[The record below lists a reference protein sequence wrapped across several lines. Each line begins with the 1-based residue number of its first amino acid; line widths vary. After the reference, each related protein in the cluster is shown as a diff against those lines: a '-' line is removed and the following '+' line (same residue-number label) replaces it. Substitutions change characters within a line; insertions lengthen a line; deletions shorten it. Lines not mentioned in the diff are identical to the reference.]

1 MIRHVIATFA
11 ICAAGLSGPA
21 DAADFSDP
29 TWPCVQRKVQNLSMG
44 LMWPVLLEGEA
55 EYDVATSAA
64 IAELA
69 DTLALRRIALED
81 LTLAV
86 TAFAEAH
93 NGDADILGRVFERV
107 FNTLATRRSRII
119 NGIGEFSLGQIALA
133 EKIDGM
139 RVAMDTEMAQDAPD
153 FDKVDALEEQL
164 DWDQVIYTD
173 RQQSITYL
181 CETPVLLEKRL
192 YAVARLLQNEVR
204 SD

>member
-1 MIRHVIATFA
+1 MIRYTIAA
-11 ICAAGLSGPA
+11 IALSLTGLSTQGT
-21 DAADFSDP
+21 AADFSDP
-29 TWPCVQRKVQNLSMG
+29 TWPCVQRKVENLSIG

-55 EYDVATSAA
+55 SFDATTSAA

-69 DTLALRRIALED
+69 ETLSLRRIALED
-81 LTLAV
+81 LAPQV
-86 TAFAEAH
+86 AAFAQAH
-93 NGDADILGRVFERV
+93 DGDAEILGRVFERV

-119 NGIGEFSLGQIALA
+119 GGIGEFSLGQIALA
-133 EKIDGM
+133 EKIDAM

-192 YAVARLLQNEVR
+192 YAVARMLQNEIR
-204 SD
+204 SE